1 MARENIMFLEN
12 NDESCTM
19 TDLYLDINRFFGYKD
34 SCSYYDI
41 DVFFFFSSY
50 NEQLLDIMM

>member
-1 MARENIMFLEN
+1 MAKENIMFLEN

-19 TDLYLDINRFFGYKD
+19 NDLYLDINRFFGYKD
-34 SCSYYDI
+34 SSSYYDI

-50 NEQLLDIMM
+50 NE